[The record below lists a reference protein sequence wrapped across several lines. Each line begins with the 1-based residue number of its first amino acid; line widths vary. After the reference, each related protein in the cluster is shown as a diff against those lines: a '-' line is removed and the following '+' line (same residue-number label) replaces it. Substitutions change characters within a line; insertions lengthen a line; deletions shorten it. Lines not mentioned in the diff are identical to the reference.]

1 MNSTILELSDM
12 IDDNHLPIRKCP
24 EKIFDSISRH
34 RSPVLIIADRET
46 KAQELPVP
54 LIVWDLNS

>member
-1 MNSTILELSDM
+1 M